1 MTQPVG
7 EISGLGDIG
16 VIGVG
21 HVGIHYARHLI
32 EAGAQVPVYDTDPD
46 NLASAVQVGAH
57 AKSSCREVAQSAD
70 TILLAVPNPTA
81 VRAVL
86 QGEDGVFA
94 GAANGSLII
103 DASTGDPETAR
114 AMYRTAKK
122 KGIDYIEAPISGGEP
137 GGAGTDGASAG
148 NITFM
153 VGGDDEAYQRALPV
167 LETLGSHVMHLGPSG
182 SGSIVKLLS
191 NHVSGLVNLVV
202 AETFTLGAAAGFGFE
217 TLLEVFAHTDANTY
231 MMSDYIAQRLRRR
244 DFEAGFS
251 VDLMY
256 KDLRLA
262 GELARS
268 LSVPMFLNSQALE
281 SYQVLRAR
289 GLGYKDLTEIFPVL
303 AETVGIIID
312 ERNPIRSR
320 KGNK

>member
-1 MTQPVG
+1 MTQH
-7 EISGLGDIG
+7 ELGDIG

-32 EAGAQVPVYDTDPD
+32 GAGAQAT
-46 NLASAVQVGAH
+46 
-57 AKSSCREVAQSAD
+57 SSCLEVARNAG
-70 TILLAVPNPTA
+70 TIVLAVPDPSA
-81 VRAVL
+81 VKAVL
-86 QGEDGVFA
+86 HGKDGVFA

-114 AMYRTAKK
+114 ANYRAAKK
-122 KGIDYIEAPISGGEP
+122 KGLDYIEAPISGGEP

-148 NITFM
+148 NVTFM
-153 VGGDDEAYQRALPV
+153 VGGDEEAYQRALPV
-167 LETLGSHVMHLGPSG
+167 LETLGSHALHLGPSG

-191 NHVSGLVNLVV
+191 NHVAGLVNLVV

-231 MMSDYIAQRLRRR
+231 MMSNYIAKRLRSR
-244 DFEAGFS
+244 DFEPGFS

-256 KDLRLA
+256 KDHRLA

-268 LSVPMFLNSQALE
+268 LNVPAFLNSQALE

-289 GLGYKDLTEIFPVL
+289 GLGDKDVTKVFPAL
-303 AETVGIIID
+303 AETVGV
-312 ERNPIRSR
+312 NY
-320 KGNK
+320 

>member
-1 MTQPVG
+1 MAKQ
-7 EISGLGDIG
+7 ELGDIG

-21 HVGIHYARHLI
+21 HVGIHYARHLV
-32 EAGAQVPVYDTDPD
+32 EAGARVPVYDTDPD
-46 NLASAVQVGAH
+46 NLSSAEKLGAH
-57 AKSSCREVAQSAD
+57 PKSSCREVAQSAD
-70 TILLAVPNPTA
+70 IILLAVPDPKA

-86 QGEDGVFA
+86 EGEDGVFA

-103 DASTGDPETAR
+103 DASTGDPETVR
-114 AMYRTAKK
+114 AMYRSAKE
-122 KGIDYIEAPISGGEP
+122 KGIDYVEAPISGGEP
-137 GGAGTDGASAG
+137 GGAGTDGATAG

-167 LETLGSHVMHLGPSG
+167 LETLGSHVLHLGPSG

-191 NHVSGLVNLVV
+191 NHVAGLVNLVV

-231 MMSDYIAQRLRRR
+231 MMSDYIAPRLRRR
-244 DFEAGFS
+244 DFEPGFS

-256 KDLRLA
+256 KDHRLA
-262 GELARS
+262 GDLARS
-268 LSVPMFLNSQALE
+268 LDVPMFFNSHALE

-289 GLGYKDLTEIFPVL
+289 GLGHKDVTEIFPAF
-303 AETVGIIID
+303 AETVGVTID
-312 ERNPIRSR
+312 EREPMRSQ
-320 KGNK
+320 KG